1 MAATLSKQTPVPTAG
16 TDPAG
21 GYLRAMEMLVGVV
34 QQMSL
39 ARDLGSLMAIVRD
52 AARELT
58 GADGATFI
66 LRDGDRCFYA
76 DESAIAPLWKGR
88 RFPIEA
94 CISGWA
100 MLNRREVVIEDIYAD
115 ARIPHDA
122 YRPTFVSSLL
132 VVPIRTLDPVG
143 AIGNYWAKRRL
154 PTPEEA
160 RLLQALADTT
170 AVAMENV
177 RIYEELETRVRERTA
192 DLEVA
197 NRELDSFSYSVSHDL
212 RAPVRAV
219 AGFCELLVHD
229 HRDQLDEEA
238 RRKLGIIQKEAAR
251 MGGLI
256 EDLLAL
262 SRLGRR
268 ALRHD
273 DVDMQTLAQ
282 RVCDKLR
289 AEAPGTAVDIRVG
302 VLPPAFGDASLLEQ
316 VWTNLVSNALKFSS
330 KQAQPRIEVSSET
343 AANETTYVV
352 NDNGAGF
359 DPRHADKMFVPFQRL
374 HDERDFP
381 GTGIGLALSHRIVA
395 RHGGRMAADGV
406 PGGGATFTFTLP
418 TRGTAA

>member
-1 MAATLSKQTPVPTAG
+1 MAETLSKQIAMPTAAADAA
-16 TDPAG
+16 TW
-21 GYLRAMEMLVGVV
+21 YLRAMERLVGVV
-34 QQMSL
+34 QQISL
-39 ARDLGSLMAIVRD
+39 ARDLPSLMAIVRD

-76 DESAIAPLWKGR
+76 DENAIAPLWKGR
-88 RFPIEA
+88 KFPIEA

-143 AIGNYWAKRRL
+143 AIGNYWAKRRR
-154 PTPEEA
+154 PTAEEVK
-160 RLLQALADTT
+160 LLQALADTT

-177 RIYEELETRVRERTA
+177 RVYEELETRVRERTA
-192 DLEVA
+192 DLEAA

-219 AGFCELLVHD
+219 AGFCDLLVQD
-229 HRDQLDEEA
+229 HRDEMDDEA
-238 RRKLGIIQKEAAR
+238 RRKVGIIQTEAAR
-251 MGGLI
+251 MGSLI

-268 ALRHD
+268 ALRCE
-273 DVDMQTLAQ
+273 DVDMDALAR
-282 RVCDKLR
+282 RVLDRLR
-289 AEAPGTAVDIRVG
+289 AETPGTAAEVELGTLPRVH
-302 VLPPAFGDASLLEQ
+302 GDASLLEQ
-316 VWTNLVSNALKFSS
+316 VWTNLLSNALKFSS
-330 KQAQPRIEVSSET
+330 KRPHPWIEIGGEAS
-343 AANETTYVV
+343 ANEATYFVR
-352 NDNGAGF
+352 DNGAGF
-359 DPRHADKMFVPFQRL
+359 DPRYADRMFKAFQRL
-374 HDERDFP
+374 HDEREFP
-381 GTGIGLALSHRIVA
+381 GTGVGLALSHRIVA
-395 RHGGRMAADGV
+395 RHGGRLSATGV

-418 TRGTAA
+418 IVATPT